1 MSQDDQRARKRDE
14 RERETIMA
22 MVMIAPTPEMVRQV
36 MALAAE
42 DDDTAHRLAG
52 PATRAEHDKQPLE
65 AR

>member
-14 RERETIMA
+14 RERETIMS
-22 MVMIAPTPEMVRQV
+22 MVMIAPSPEMVRQV

-42 DDDTAHRLAG
+42 DDDSANRPAG
-52 PATRAEHDKQPLE
+52 PATRAERDKLPLE